1 MNTPNPRPNFTT
13 AKFNWQAASKAIM
26 KTPNSYSA
34 WSDRAQRW
42 RDENRNDLG
51 CPQNY
56 PPFEVFPSGSVNL
69 GLRLVYR
76 QDWRLLCTQPG
87 EIVRTIP
94 LGPGQT
100 ERVTTKIVRR
110 YKRTTSLET
119 TTSVE
124 TQTETS
130 ESTKDSSEIVNEA
143 MKAWDL
149 SHSHEANV
157 NWGFVSAKGSTSIG
171 FKDEDRSKETSSSL
185 SEAMRKT
192 AEKIRRDTKV
202 TVSTESEQTV
212 ETEQFSEIKNPNN
225 EIAITF
231 EYHKLQ
237 HQYEVFTHLAEM
249 QMVVFVAEDLPT
261 AGQLCNA
268 TYMERLLR
276 ENDWIL
282 AKVLKD
288 ESYRETLNELSQ
300 HVNET
305 EDSGAQSDTEGKAD
319 DMQDMQVFADM
330 QETAKDKFAKFEVGE
345 GGQGGLSIPDIYAEP
360 QRIYQ
365 QELRAREER
374 RRANAVWR
382 QKLERLLSH
391 IRQNLLYYFQAIWAY
406 EPPDQ
411 RLLRYKKEGRRVPIE
426 WRGTIAL
433 IQKAG
438 TPLPISLSNFT
449 PTDRE
454 AELWEIIDPTG
465 PIGYIGNYA
474 VFALKPLADH
484 WEISQVSLLGRR
496 NDDRVIADV
505 EQQGELVIGV
515 NEVLGVLANPY
526 TDPITDSLKDP
537 AWDLFQREAKKTSSG
552 RLRQLTDEEVF
563 DLISYL
569 PRLADQL
576 LDENG
581 DVIRGA
587 NDELKRP
594 ISQDEWGEYLYRKNN
609 TRRFLVD
616 SNNVYLNIRASGG
629 AALEPFKRAHRY
641 LDVLRAAEEL
651 RAERLKNIRRAN
663 LVASERGFDPDIE
676 KVVIVGNESGN
687 VGRAAAMTEALGE
700 RAQPAGEEGEP

>member
-1 MNTPNPRPNFTT
+1 MNAPNFTT

-26 KTPNSYSA
+26 KTPNPYSA

-42 RDENRNDLG
+42 RDEYRTGVD
-51 CPQNY
+51 CPQNF
-56 PPFEVFPSGSVNL
+56 PPFEVFPSGSANL

-76 QDWRLLCTQPG
+76 QDWRLLGTQPG

-110 YKRTTSLET
+110 HKRTTSLET

-157 NWGFVSAKGSTSIG
+157 SWGVFNAKGSTSIG
-171 FKDEDRSKETSSSL
+171 YKDEEKSKETSSSL

-192 AEKIRRDTKV
+192 VEKIRRDTKV
-202 TVSTESEQTV
+202 TISTESEQTF

-261 AGQLCNA
+261 AGQLCDSN
-268 TYMERLLR
+268 MENLMRDH
-276 ENDWIL
+276 DWIF

-305 EDSGAQSDTEGKAD
+305 EDSDTEGKSD
-319 DMQDMQVFADM
+319 DMQVFAAM
-330 QETAKDKFAKFEVGE
+330 QETAKEKFAKFEVGE

-374 RRANAVWR
+374 GRAKAVWE
-382 QKLERLLSH
+382 QKLKRLFTH
-391 IRQNLLYYFQAIWAY
+391 IRQNLLYYFQAIWAH

-433 IQKAG
+433 IQKIGA
-438 TPLPISLSNFT
+438 PSPISLSDFT
-449 PTDRE
+449 PTGRE

-474 VFALKPLADH
+474 VFGLKPLADH
-484 WEISQVSLLGRR
+484 WEMSQTSLLGRR
-496 NDDRVIADV
+496 NDDWVIAGV
-505 EQQGELVIGV
+505 EQQGELVIGI

-526 TDPITDSLKDP
+526 TDPITGSLKDP
-537 AWDLFQREAKKTSSG
+537 AWDLFQREAKKTSSR

-563 DLISYL
+563 DFISYL

-576 LDENG
+576 LNDNG
-581 DVIRGA
+581 DVIRVA
-587 NDELKRP
+587 NGELKRP
-594 ISQDEWGEYLYRKNN
+594 ISHDEWGEYLYRKNN

-651 RAERLKNIRRAN
+651 RGEQLKNVRRAN
-663 LVASERGFDPDIE
+663 LAASEHAFDPDIE
-676 KVVIVGNESGN
+676 KVVVVGECMGHA
-687 VGRAAAMTEALGE
+687 GQAAAICALRGE
-700 RAQPAGEEGEP
+700 RAEPGAPVPAGGEEASAQE

>member
-1 MNTPNPRPNFTT
+1 M
-13 AKFNWQAASKAIM
+13 
-26 KTPNSYSA
+26 
-34 WSDRAQRW
+34 D
-42 RDENRNDLG
+42 

-56 PPFEVFPSGSVNL
+56 PPFEVFPTGSVNL

-76 QDWRLLCTQPG
+76 QDWRLLGTQPG

-110 YKRTTSLET
+110 HKRTTSLET

-143 MKAWDL
+143 MKAWDV

-157 NWGFVSAKGSTSIG
+157 SVGIFGAKGSTTIG

-202 TVSTESEQTV
+202 TISTESEQTF

-225 EIAITF
+225 EIAITY

-237 HQYEVFTHLAEM
+237 HQYEVFTRLAEM

-261 AGQLCNA
+261 AGQLWDS

-276 ENDWIL
+276 ENDWIF

-300 HVNET
+300 HVSET
-305 EDSGAQSDTEGKAD
+305 QDSDMEGKSD
-319 DMQDMQVFADM
+319 DMQVFAAM
-330 QETAKDKFAKFEVGE
+330 QATAKDKFAKFEVGE
-345 GGQGGLSIPDIYAEP
+345 SGQGSLSIPDIYAEP

-374 RRANAVWR
+374 RRTHAVWR
-382 QKLERLLSH
+382 QKLERLFTH
-391 IRQNLLYYFQAIWAY
+391 IRQNLLYYFQAIWAH

-411 RLLRYKKEGRRVPIE
+411 RLLRYKKENRRVPIE

-433 IQKAG
+433 VQGALIQEVGAS
-438 TPLPISLSNFT
+438 LPITLADFT
-449 PTDRE
+449 PTGRE

-474 VFALKPLADH
+474 VFGLKPLADH
-484 WEISQVSLLGRR
+484 YKILQASLPDRR
-496 NDDRVIADV
+496 NDDWVIADWV
-505 EQQGELVIGV
+505 IAGVQDQGELVIGI
-515 NEVLGVLANPY
+515 NEVLSVLANPY
-526 TDPITDSLKDP
+526 MDPATGSLKDP

-552 RLRQLTDEEVF
+552 RLRQLTDEEVYDF
-563 DLISYL
+563 ISYL
-569 PRLADQL
+569 PRLADPL
-576 LDENG
+576 LDDNG
-581 DVIRGA
+581 DVIRVPNG
-587 NDELKRP
+587 DLKRP

-651 RAERLKNIRRAN
+651 RGERLKNIRRAN
-663 LVASERGFDPDIE
+663 LAASERAFDPDIE
-676 KVVIVGNESGN
+676 KVVIVGSESGN
-687 VGRAAAMTEALGE
+687 TGRAAAMKEALDSE
-700 RAQPAGEEGEP
+700 QPVPIGSAGSDGVVSAPPG

>member
-1 MNTPNPRPNFTT
+1 MEATNPYT
-13 AKFNWQAASKAIM
+13 AWFK
-26 KTPNSYSA
+26 
-34 WSDRAQRW
+34 RAQRW
-42 RDENRNDLG
+42 REENTMAAD
-51 CPQNY
+51 CPPDY

-76 QDWRLLCTQPG
+76 QDWRLLGTQPG

-100 ERVTTKIVRR
+100 ERVTTKIIRR
-110 YKRTTSLET
+110 HKRTTSLET

-157 NWGFVSAKGSTSIG
+157 SWGVLSAKGSTSIG
-171 FKDEDRSKETSSSL
+171 YKDEDRSKETSSSL

-202 TVSTESEQTV
+202 TISTESEQTV

-225 EIAITF
+225 EIAITY

-237 HQYEVFTHLAEM
+237 HQYEVFTRLAEM

-261 AGQLCNA
+261 AEQLCDA

-300 HVNET
+300 HVSEAQ
-305 EDSGAQSDTEGKAD
+305 DSDLDGKSD
-319 DMQDMQVFADM
+319 DMQVFASM
-330 QETAKDKFAKFEVGE
+330 HATAKDKFAKFEVGE
-345 GGQGGLSIPDIYAEP
+345 GSQGGLSIPDIYAEP

-374 RRANAVWR
+374 RRAHAVWR
-382 QKLERLLSH
+382 QKLERLFTH
-391 IRQNLLYYFQAIWAY
+391 IRQNLLYYFQAIWAH

-426 WRGTIAL
+426 WRGPIAL
-433 IQKAG
+433 IQEGGATSPPSLAG
-438 TPLPISLSNFT
+438 FP
-449 PTDRE
+449 PTGRE

-474 VFALKPLADH
+474 VFGLKPLADH
-484 WEISQVSLLGRR
+484 WEISQGSLLDRR
-496 NDDRVIADV
+496 NDDRVIAGV
-505 EQQGELVIGV
+505 QQQGELVIGI
-515 NEVLGVLANPY
+515 NEVLGELAKPY
-526 TDPITDSLKDP
+526 TDGNGSLKDP
-537 AWDLFQREAKKTSSG
+537 AWDLFQREAKKEKPG
-552 RLRQLTDEEVF
+552 RLRQPTDEEVYNF
-563 DLISYL
+563 ISYL

-576 LDENG
+576 LDDNG

-587 NDELKRP
+587 NGELQRP
-594 ISQDEWGEYLYRKNN
+594 ISYDEWGEYLYRKNN

-651 RAERLKNIRRAN
+651 RGERLKNIRRAN
-663 LVASERGFDPDIE
+663 LVGVQLAFDPDIE
-676 KVVIVGNESGN
+676 KVVIIGNRSDNAG
-687 VGRAAAMTEALGE
+687 VLAATTEALGE
-700 RAQPAGEEGEP
+700 RAQQASEVGEP

>member
-1 MNTPNPRPNFTT
+1 MNAPNFTT
-13 AKFNWQAASKAIM
+13 ATFNWQAASKAIM
-26 KTPNSYSA
+26 EPPNPYSA
-34 WSDRAQRW
+34 WFERAQKW
-42 RDENRNDLG
+42 REENWSAVDP
-51 CPQNY
+51 PQNY
-56 PPFEVFPSGSVNL
+56 PPFEVFPPGSVNL
-69 GLRLVYR
+69 GIRLVYR
-76 QDWRLLCTQPG
+76 QDWRLLGTQPG

-110 YKRTTSLET
+110 HKRTTSLET

-149 SHSHEANV
+149 THSHEANV
-157 NWGFVSAKGSTSIG
+157 SVGVFGAKGSTTIG
-171 FKDEDRSKETSSSL
+171 FKDEDKSKETSSSL

-202 TVSTESEQTV
+202 TISTESEQTV
-212 ETEQFSEIKNPNN
+212 ETEQFSEIKNPNH
-225 EIAITF
+225 EIAITY

-237 HQYEVFTHLAEM
+237 HQYEVFTRLAEM

-261 AGQLCNA
+261 PEQLYDSRVIEGLIR
-268 TYMERLLR
+268 TY
-276 ENDWIL
+276 DWIF

-288 ESYRETLNELSQ
+288 ESYRETLNEISQ
-300 HVNET
+300 NDYQT
-305 EDSGAQSDTEGKAD
+305 EDLDTAGKLTGMLD
-319 DMQDMQVFADM
+319 
-330 QETAKDKFAKFEVGE
+330 TAKSEFAKFHPET
-345 GGQGGLSIPDIYAEP
+345 GGQGGLSLPDIYSEP

-365 QELRAREER
+365 EEIRAREER
-374 RRANAVWR
+374 RRANMVR
-382 QKLERLLSH
+382 KHKFDRLSTH
-391 IRQNLLYYFQAIWAY
+391 IRQNLLYYFQAIWAH

-433 IQKAG
+433 FQNVGA
-438 TPLPISLSNFT
+438 PSSPNLSDFT
-449 PTDRE
+449 PTGRE

-474 VFALKPLADH
+474 VFGLKPLADH
-484 WEISQVSLLGRR
+484 REMSQTSLVGRR
-496 NDDRVIADV
+496 YDDWVIPGV

-515 NEVLGVLANPY
+515 NEVLGELASPY
-526 TDPITDSLKDP
+526 TDPVTGLLKDP
-537 AWDLFQREAKKTSSG
+537 AWDLFQREAQKRTGLFG
-552 RLRQLTDEEVF
+552 RVRQLTDEEVYDF
-563 DLISYL
+563 ISYL
-569 PRLADQL
+569 PRLAYQL
-576 LDENG
+576 LDGNG
-581 DVIRGA
+581 DVMRGA

-594 ISQDEWGEYLYRKNN
+594 ISHDEWGEYLYRKNN

-651 RAERLKNIRRAN
+651 RGERLKNIRRAN
-663 LVASERGFDPDIE
+663 LAASEHAFDPDIQ
-676 KVVIVGNESGN
+676 KVVIVGDGT
-687 VGRAAAMTEALGE
+687 AAMAATAGAQTTEAGTASE
-700 RAQPAGEEGEP
+700 AEAAPTEG